1 MEERK
6 KALGHAQGGP
16 QLPLRLKKKARDC
29 LGLEQNTW
37 LSRDVP
43 SKSECFFGGVV
54 TGKTPMLL

>member
-37 LSRDVP
+37 LPRDLP

-54 TGKTPMLL
+54 TG